1 MPFRVSTW
9 NKFLSKLSL
18 GQQRILILAIPFISL
33 MMMSA
38 GWLWSRQAEADA
50 QWWISHTEDIIRESN
65 SLHIQLVDAE
75 TGIRG
80 YAITKNREFLEPY
93 QQALT
98 QIPIHLNSLKKL
110 TTDNFNQQK
119 KLNQIQEQIEQRL
132 SLFVRLLNVIEENK
146 QTPSLKSQLNPLL
159 IESKTTMD
167 LIRQYLNDFNDR
179 EWQLLLIHRQHL
191 QQVRNSSNIVLGI
204 IVFFSILAYWIATRL
219 YYYSQSLLE
228 QKAHEMTNLNQILAN
243 TNIVLQERNQEL
255 DRFTYI
261 VSHDLKA
268 PLRAIANLSEWLEED
283 LQNKLDEDT
292 SQQLSLLRNRVHRM
306 DMFINGLLEYSR
318 VGKINVDKTLVDVHK
333 LLEDIID
340 SLHPPETF
348 EINIISEMPVFE
360 TQSLPLQQVFSNLI
374 SNGIK
379 HHPREDGKIEI
390 SVGDR
395 GEKYQFSVADD
406 GLGIEPKYHEQ
417 IFEIFQTLVARD
429 RKESTGIGLSIV
441 KKIVE
446 NNGGNIWVDSQE
458 GRGSIFNFTWA
469 K

>member
-110 TTDNFNQQK
+110 TTDNFSQQK

-243 TNIVLQERNQEL
+243 TK
-255 DRFTYI
+255 
-261 VSHDLKA
+261 S
-268 PLRAIANLSEWLEED
+268 
-283 LQNKLDEDT
+283 
-292 SQQLSLLRNRVHRM
+292 
-306 DMFINGLLEYSR
+306 
-318 VGKINVDKTLVDVHK
+318 
-333 LLEDIID
+333 
-340 SLHPPETF
+340 
-348 EINIISEMPVFE
+348 
-360 TQSLPLQQVFSNLI
+360 
-374 SNGIK
+374 
-379 HHPREDGKIEI
+379 
-390 SVGDR
+390 
-395 GEKYQFSVADD
+395 
-406 GLGIEPKYHEQ
+406 
-417 IFEIFQTLVARD
+417 
-429 RKESTGIGLSIV
+429 
-441 KKIVE
+441 
-446 NNGGNIWVDSQE
+446 
-458 GRGSIFNFTWA
+458 SIF
-469 K
+469 